1 MSTPHKHRDTIIA
14 WANGA
19 QIQYRDNLRE
29 IWRDTDMPLWDENEV
44 YRVKPKGP
52 GFYSV
57 GMKFKDST
65 GAVHMLCATG
75 ASTVN
80 LFEISG
86 GAYPGYRV
94 RDENMAVRS
103 LPRIDV
109 EEFHEFFD
117 KEETHTLI
125 TEA

>member
-1 MSTPHKHRDTIIA
+1 MNTPHKHRDVIIA

-29 IWRDTDMPLWDENEV
+29 IWRDTDMPLWDEDEV

-52 GFYSV
+52 DYYSV

-75 ASTVN
+75 FNSVN
-80 LFEISG
+80 LFEISD
-86 GAYPGYRV
+86 GACPGYRV
-94 RDENMAVRS
+94 RDENMPIDF
-103 LPRIDV
+103 LHLIDV
-109 EEFHEFFD
+109 EKFHKFFD

-125 TEA
+125 TED